1 MSNRT
6 EYSELT
12 KTELLHDFYA
22 LQARLD
28 EAVALLRRIY
38 YDTADD
44 VTRKVFAAPDSVAS
58 YAADFCVL
66 DAARAFLST
75 LENGGA

>member
-22 LQARLD
+22 MQARLD
-28 EAVALLRRIY
+28 EAVELLRRMK
-38 YDTADD
+38 DQ
-44 VTRKVFAAPDSVAS
+44 S
-58 YAADFCVL
+58 YIPGKSPISGALNIHELVR
-66 DAARAFLST
+66 DANAFLST